1 MVGMTSVGAGS
12 LILTLLLV
20 LYPAL
25 KPSQLVGTDLVQA
38 VPLVAAASL
47 GHLLYGQVSFGITT
61 SLLIGA
67 IPGAF
72 IGAQISSRAP
82 GGIIRRALAILLMA
96 SGLKLIG
103 VATPLVLIASGVAL
117 VGGPLAW
124 AVLRRR
130 YSWTNGSRSARGD
143 PVPESQASRDP

>member
-1 MVGMTSVGAGS
+1 M
-12 LILTLLLV
+12 LLV

-67 IPGAF
+67 IPGVH
-72 IGAQISSRAP
+72 
-82 GGIIRRALAILLMA
+82 RRADLVEGPRRHHSPGTGDSAD
-96 SGLKLIG
+96 GL
-103 VATPLVLIASGVAL
+103 
-117 VGGPLAW
+117 GP
-124 AVLRRR
+124 
-130 YSWTNGSRSARGD
+130 
-143 PVPESQASRDP
+143 

>member
-1 MVGMTSVGAGS
+1 MHDSGLVPSHQSMKKFAMDAWIRDLS
-12 LILTLLLV
+12 LKYKFWAVNAVAFVTTLLLV

-72 IGAQISSRAP
+72 IGGILL
-82 GGIIRRALAILLMA
+82 GIIEIFAKAYISTQLSDAITSM
-96 SGLKLIG
+96 S
-103 VATPLVLIASGVAL
+103 AT
-117 VGGPLAW
+117 
-124 AVLRRR
+124 
-130 YSWTNGSRSARGD
+130 AR
-143 PVPESQASRDP
+143 